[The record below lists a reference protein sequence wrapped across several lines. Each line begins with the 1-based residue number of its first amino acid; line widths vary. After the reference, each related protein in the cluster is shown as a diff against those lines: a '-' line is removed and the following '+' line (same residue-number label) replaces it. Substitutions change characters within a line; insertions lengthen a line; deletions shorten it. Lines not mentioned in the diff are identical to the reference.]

1 MADNIPWFK
10 SMQSVGRG
18 FKPGMEVKYAS
29 ASGGVGKTV
38 AFDIESDDYR
48 RFKSDD
54 FKPWRATF
62 RTHYAEYR
70 DFSTGETYWKKFNR
84 QPRSSDL
91 YRANN
96 VIRHNED
103 GTYEYI
109 KNRETGELRQLSEQE
124 IMWVLLHV

>member
-1 MADNIPWFK
+1 MA
-10 SMQSVGRG
+10 SE
-18 FKPGMEVKYAS
+18 FKPGMEIKMLS
-29 ASGGVGKTV
+29 AGTGTGKSV
-38 AFDIESDDYR
+38 FLDIE
-48 RFKSDD
+48 SDD